1 MKKSELLKLLEL
13 DIEDT
18 KNSGIEFQARMV
30 LARCIS
36 VGMLPP
42 NDWHHG
48 VPLTHEAMIN
58 QHTWEDENET
68 E

>member
-18 KNSGIEFQARMV
+18 KNSGVEFQARMV

-42 NDWHHG
+42 DNVTSNEPTNIWDD
-48 VPLTHEAMIN
+48 
-58 QHTWEDENET
+58 EDET